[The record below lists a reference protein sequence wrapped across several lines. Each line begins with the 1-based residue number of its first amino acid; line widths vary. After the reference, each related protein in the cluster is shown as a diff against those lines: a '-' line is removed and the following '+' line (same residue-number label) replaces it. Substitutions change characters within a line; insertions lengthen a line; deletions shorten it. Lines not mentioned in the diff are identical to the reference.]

1 MACDLYYIF
10 LARRGLRR
18 LVMSP
23 AHNVAPFNNGDLV
36 SPGSLP
42 RVAPNVGAIPGA
54 LAYRVIAPKA

>member
-1 MACDLYYIF
+1 LLADLGNN
-10 LARRGLRR
+10 A
-18 LVMSP
+18 
-23 AHNVAPFNNGDLV
+23 APFNNGDLV